1 MPSTSPPPS
10 RRERAALSDL
20 FDDVGPDAPTLCGD
34 WTTRDLAAHIVMR
47 ERRPDGAVGVIVPPL
62 SGYADK
68 VQASIADADWDD
80 LVDRVRDGPPVWS
93 PTRLSAI
100 DKAVNTIEFFVHH
113 EDVRRTDDDWDERVL
128 DQDLRDDLRTA
139 LGRMAR
145 LLARGLKVGLILE
158 PTDTSDTTP
167 LVVKK
172 GDPEATISGPIGEIV
187 LFMYGRKSQSDVE
200 VSGAATAVEIVLDSD
215 FGI

>member
-1 MPSTSPPPS
+1 MTSTSPPPS
-10 RRERAALSDL
+10 RRERALLSDL
-20 FDDVGPDAPTLCGD
+20 LDDVGPDAPTLCGD

-47 ERRPDGAVGVIVPPL
+47 ERRPDGAVGAFVPPL

-80 LVDRVRDGPPVWS
+80 LVGQVRDGPPVWS

-113 EDVRRTDDDWDERVL
+113 EDVRRADDDWDDREL
-128 DQDLRDDLRTA
+128 DEALRDDLRAA

-145 LLARGLKVGLILE
+145 LLTRGLDVGLVLE

-167 LVVKK
+167 LVVRK
-172 GDPEATISGPIGEIV
+172 GDHEVTVSGPIGEIV
-187 LFMYGRKSQSDVE
+187 LFMFGRKPQSDVE
-200 VSGAATAVEIVLDSD
+200 VSGGETAVETVLSHD

>member
-1 MPSTSPPPS
+1 MTSTSPPPS
-10 RRERAALSDL
+10 RRERALLSDL
-20 FDDVGPDAPTLCGD
+20 LDDVGPDAPTLCGD

-47 ERRPDGAVGVIVPPL
+47 ERRPDGAVGAFVPPL

-80 LVDRVRDGPPVWS
+80 LVGQVRDGPPVWS
-93 PTRLSAI
+93 PTRFSAL

-113 EDVRRTDDDWDERVL
+113 EDVRRADDDWDDREL
-128 DQDLRDDLRTA
+128 DEDLRDDLRGA

-145 LLARGLKVGLILE
+145 LLTRGLDVGLVLE
-158 PTDTSDTTP
+158 PTDTSDTAP
-167 LVVKK
+167 LVVRK
-172 GDPEATISGPIGEIV
+172 GDSEVTVSGPIGEIV
-187 LFMYGRKSQSDVE
+187 LFMFGRKPQSDVE
-200 VSGAATAVEIVLDSD
+200 VSGGETAVETVLSHD